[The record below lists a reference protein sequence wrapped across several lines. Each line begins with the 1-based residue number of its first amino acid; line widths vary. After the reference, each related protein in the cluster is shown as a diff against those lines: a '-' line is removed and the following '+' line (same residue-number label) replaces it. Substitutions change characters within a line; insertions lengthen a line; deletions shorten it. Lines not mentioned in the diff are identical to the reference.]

1 MNVMS
6 SCRCCMRCPADKDL
20 TTPYTHLGNTEVYAD
35 MLRECFDLRLWVS
48 PSIFSGICSG
58 CVGRLRDASDFKL
71 QVQLSQVELLA
82 QLQGYRLE
90 EKEPTYELEEDEPS
104 EELMAPE
111 EPAVIV
117 EKLEEDLLQD
127 DILSSKSNEES
138 SPMTFAYSV
147 QLERLRQG
155 LRARPRRKRV
165 PRHAPNHTPPYQCHD
180 CGSRFQLKKEIS
192 RHIQYN
198 CIEGPLALMN
208 RNIKRYGCKHCTY
221 TSRNERNLHFH
232 ELRHRGEKPYRC
244 DSCAYKTTRKGD
256 FERHQSIHTGD
267 KPFQCNVCDYKCI
280 QKHTLLIHMR
290 RHTGEKPYTCKQC
303 NRQFRQIQCLR
314 KHQRGRHQKKPNEI
328 SPRLRISRKM
338 KNLFKC

>member
-35 MLRECFDLRLWVS
+35 MLRECFDVHLWVS
-48 PSIFSGICSG
+48 SSIFSGICSG
-58 CVGRLRDASDFKL
+58 CVSRLRDASNFKL

-90 EKEPTYELEEDEPS
+90 EKEPTFEPEEDEPS
-104 EELMAPE
+104 EELMAP
-111 EPAVIV
+111 
-117 EKLEEDLLQD
+117 
-127 DILSSKSNEES
+127 SKSNEES

-147 QLERLRQG
+147 QLERLREE

-165 PRHAPNHTPPYQCHD
+165 PRHAPDYTRPYQCHD
-180 CGSRFQLKKEIS
+180 CGSRFRFKKEIS

-198 CIEGPLALMN
+198 CIEGPLALKN
-208 RNIKRYGCKHCTY
+208 RNIKRYSCKHCTY

-244 DSCAYKTTRKGD
+244 DSCNYKTTRKGD

-267 KPFQCNVCDYKCI
+267 RPFKCNFCDYKCI

-314 KHQRGRHQKKPNEI
+314 KHQRVRHQKKPI
-328 SPRLRISRKM
+328 QVSPRLRTSRKIL
-338 KNLFKC
+338 NLVKF